1 MTNFQVVLSV
11 VVSSIIYILF
21 LFFAGYFFKAWGKVI
36 VYIPGFDGFCPRFVK
51 SLDGSEVW
59 FTLVFDRAFEFGS
72 VRKARKAVRKLE
84 DCGIKNAVILELF
97 SVHKTGW
104 RKSLPWC

>member
-1 MTNFQVVLSV
+1 MTPVQFVVFV
-11 VVSSIIYILF
+11 FIF
-21 LFFAGYFFKAWGKVI
+21 LALEISMRFLCARVFKAWGKVI
-36 VYIPGFDGFCPRFVK
+36 VYIPGLDGFCPRFVK
-51 SLDGSEVW
+51 SLDGSEVS

-72 VRKARKAVRKLE
+72 VRKARNVIQKLE

>member
-1 MTNFQVVLSV
+1 MTNFQVVLAV

-21 LFFAGYFFKAWGKVI
+21 LFFAGYFFKAWGKVV
-36 VYIPGFDGFCPRFVK
+36 VYIPGLDGFCPRFVK
-51 SLDGSEVW
+51 SLDGSEVL

-72 VRKARKAVRKLE
+72 VRKARKVVRKLE

>member
-1 MTNFQVVLSV
+1 MTNFQVVLTV
-11 VVSSIIYILF
+11 VIGSIFYILF

-36 VYIPGFDGFCPRFVK
+36 IYIPGHDDDLAHFFK
-51 SLDGSEVW
+51 SFNGSEPV
-59 FTLVFDRAFEFGS
+59 FTLVFDSACDFGS
-72 VRKARKAVRKLE
+72 VRKARKVVRKLE
-84 DCGIKNAVILELF
+84 EVGLKDAMILEVF